1 MRGIANKKQ
10 CNPPLFFKGGTDKQK
25 ADWLTR
31 LIATNLTHQYAG
43 RQQVSGF
50 VLRGSSKQRS
60 QTDS

>member
-1 MRGIANKKQ
+1 MRGNPKKKQ

-31 LIATNLTHQYAG
+31 LIATNLVQDYAG
-43 RQQVSGF
+43 RQKVSGF
-50 VLRGSSKQRS
+50 VLRGSSELRS

>member
-1 MRGIANKKQ
+1 MRGIAKKKQ

-25 ADWLTR
+25 ADWLTN
-31 LIATNLTHQYAG
+31 LIAENLAQEYAG
-43 RQQVSGF
+43 RQKVSGF